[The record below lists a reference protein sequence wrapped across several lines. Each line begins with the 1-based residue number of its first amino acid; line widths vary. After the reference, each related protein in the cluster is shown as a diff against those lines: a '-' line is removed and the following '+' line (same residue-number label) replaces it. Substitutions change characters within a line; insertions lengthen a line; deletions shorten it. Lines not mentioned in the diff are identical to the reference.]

1 MSEIITVSTTEII
14 EAGSEWSSNL
24 FEKWLSYVDRKPKT
38 IQTYTRAVRQF
49 AKYLTDNGITAPQ
62 RADVIAYRQELEATG
77 HKPAT
82 IQAYIIALKLFFK
95 WTAAENIY
103 PNIADRVEG
112 AKLNRDFKKDYLT
125 SKQAKRL
132 IVSID
137 RDTLKGKRDFA
148 ILSLM
153 VTAGLRT
160 IEVIR
165 ADIQDM
171 KTVGDSAALFLQ
183 GKGRDERSEYVKL
196 AEPVEEAILDYLAAR
211 GKAEP
216 TAPLFTSVSNRDKG
230 ERLCTKSISRLVKE
244 HLSDIGFNS
253 DRLTAHSLR
262 HTAAVLNLMNGGTV
276 EETRQLLR
284 HTDIN
289 TTLIYTHAIERA
301 KNESEKRI
309 ASAIFG

>member
-1 MSEIITVSTTEII
+1 MNEIITVN
-14 EAGSEWSSNL
+14 GSAVATSGNFSEGL
-24 FEKWLSYVDRKPKT
+24 FSKWIAYIDRKPKT
-38 IQTYTRAVRQF
+38 VQTYTRAVRQF
-49 AKYLTDNGITAPQ
+49 SKYLSDNCIAQPT
-62 RADVIAYRQELEATG
+62 RETVIAYRKELEEKG
-77 HKPAT
+77 HKPST

-95 WTAAENIY
+95 WTAAESLY

-112 AKLNRDFKKDYLT
+112 AKINRDFKKDYLT
-125 SKQAKRL
+125 SKQTKRL
-132 IVSID
+132 MISVD
-137 RDTLKGKRDFA
+137 RNTLKGKRDYA

-160 IEVIR
+160 VEVIR
-165 ADIQDM
+165 ADIQDI
-171 KTVGDSAALFLQ
+171 KTVGDSTALFLQ

-216 TAPLFTSVSNRDKG
+216 TAPLFASVSNRDNG
-230 ERLCTKSISRLVKE
+230 ERLSTKSISRLVKE
-244 HLSDIGFNS
+244 HFSDIGLNS

-284 HTDIN
+284 HSDIN

-309 ASAIFG
+309 ASAIFGA